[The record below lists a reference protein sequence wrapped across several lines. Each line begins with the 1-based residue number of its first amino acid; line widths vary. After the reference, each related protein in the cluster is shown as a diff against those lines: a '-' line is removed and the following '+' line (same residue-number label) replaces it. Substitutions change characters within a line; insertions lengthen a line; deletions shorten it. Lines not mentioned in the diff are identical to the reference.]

1 MSYNKAMKKA
11 LVFCFIVLFFC
22 GCARKADERT
32 VLRFS
37 AWGSQSEIAILRPLI
52 ADFERKN
59 PEIRVEFMH
68 IPQNYFQKL
77 HLLFASRLEPDVVFL
92 NNFYSQKYIKAGL
105 LEDLTPHFSKEI
117 SNRIFFEKAIEAS
130 TYNGRLY
137 VVPRDVSQM
146 VVYYNKDIFRKNG
159 LPFPKNDWSRAEF
172 LKTAQTLSKDG
183 IWGVGFEKEPVFW
196 LPFVFSDGGNIPG
209 ENAPDLDLAAREAI
223 QFYADLPYKYNAAPK
238 KSDSASLTMAQMFLQ
253 KRLAMII
260 SGRWLVPKFR
270 ESADFDWDIV
280 PVPAG
285 KIGSISN
292 VDSSGYAVSAS
303 SKHKNEAVLFIK
315 FLNSPDSVS
324 ELTKS
329 GLIVPA
335 RRDIAYSSTFLGGK
349 PSNAAA
355 YLKAVET
362 GRVTPVNENYQKI
375 TDSLN
380 TLLEPVFSGQ
390 KRF

>member
-1 MSYNKAMKKA
+1 MKKA

-105 LEDLTPHFSKEI
+105 LEDLTPYFSKEI
-117 SNRIFFEKAIEAS
+117 SNRVFFEKAIEAS

-159 LPFPKNDWSRAEF
+159 LSS
-172 LKTAQTLSKDG
+172 LS
-183 IWGVGFEKEPVFW
+183 
-196 LPFVFSDGGNIPG
+196 
-209 ENAPDLDLAAREAI
+209 
-223 QFYADLPYKYNAAPK
+223 
-238 KSDSASLTMAQMFLQ
+238 
-253 KRLAMII
+253 
-260 SGRWLVPKFR
+260 
-270 ESADFDWDIV
+270 
-280 PVPAG
+280 
-285 KIGSISN
+285 
-292 VDSSGYAVSAS
+292 
-303 SKHKNEAVLFIK
+303 
-315 FLNSPDSVS
+315 
-324 ELTKS
+324 
-329 GLIVPA
+329 LIH
-335 RRDIAYSSTFLGGK
+335 I
-349 PSNAAA
+349 
-355 YLKAVET
+355 
-362 GRVTPVNENYQKI
+362 
-375 TDSLN
+375 
-380 TLLEPVFSGQ
+380 
-390 KRF
+390 